1 MNSRHEVPQVV
12 LLGGGIES
20 TLLVKQLLAAGAAV
34 IPVHVRCGLLW
45 EECEARYIRRF
56 CRANACPL
64 LAPLL
69 EIDRPCAELLGG
81 HWGLTRTGIP
91 RAGEPASRL
100 EIPERNWTLLCTVA
114 PRFARWP
121 ELHLVMGTTADNSYS
136 DGTRAFFDGCER
148 TLSEQLGRPVRIRT
162 PLIRDDKSA
171 VIRQADRETLA
182 LSFSC
187 IDPQGELHCGRCY
200 KCGRRRAAFRKAG
213 VEDPTVYAGP
223 PDS

>member
-1 MNSRHEVPQVV
+1 MISPREVPQVV
-12 LLGGGIES
+12 MLGGGIES
-20 TLLVKQLLAAGAAV
+20 TLLVKQLLAAGHEV

-56 CRANACPL
+56 CEANACPS
-64 LAPLL
+64 LAPLV
-69 EIDRPCAELLGG
+69 EIERPCAELLGG
-81 HWGLTRTGIP
+81 HWGLTGTGVP
-91 RAGEPASRL
+91 RAGEAASRL
-100 EIPERNWTLLCTVA
+100 EIPQRNWTLLGTVA

-148 TLSEQLGRPVRIRT
+148 RLTEELGRPVRIWT

-171 VIRQADRETLA
+171 VIRQAGRETLA

-187 IDPQGELHCGRCY
+187 IDPQGDLHCGRCY
-200 KCGRRRAAFRKAG
+200 KCGKRRAAFRKAG
-213 VEDPTVYAGP
+213 VEDPTVYANAAET
-223 PDS
+223 